1 VTSDSLL
8 RASMVVWGACV
19 GQGKQNFSARKKNAL
34 PVGGKAGDERGQCG
48 GYPFARR
55 ERGVVG

>member
-1 VTSDSLL
+1 VKLVTSDSLL

-34 PVGGKAGDERGQCG
+34 PVGGKAGDERGQ
-48 GYPFARR
+48 
-55 ERGVVG
+55 